1 MALNVARANVETQQQ
16 LLDRLL
22 AGTQDI
28 GATDSLNLPTIAQE
42 RASAE
47 NIRNDIAA
55 FEQVSLGGY
64 IPSELNAAAYEFL
77 SELRQVVPN
86 EIETKIRVEV
96 GEPAEEI
103 LNAVQGDFDLIVMG
117 NRGFGGFDSETL
129 GTVAK
134 FVQDNSTK
142 PVIFAKGMPGDWDD
156 DNNFVG
162 GENKWK

>member
-1 MALNVARANVETQQQ
+1 MPAN
-16 LLDRLL
+16 
-22 AGTQDI
+22 
-28 GATDSLNLPTIAQE
+28 TDELFYRDEADAVIYLPQGLE
-42 RASAE
+42 KNFYNGESA
-47 NIRNDIAA
+47 
-55 FEQVSLGGY
+55 
-64 IPSELNAAAYEFL
+64 P
-77 SELRQVVPN
+77 
-86 EIETKIRVEV
+86 V
-96 GEPAEEI
+96 GIFYDNSNTA
-103 LNAVQGDFDLIVMG
+103 QGDFDLIVMG